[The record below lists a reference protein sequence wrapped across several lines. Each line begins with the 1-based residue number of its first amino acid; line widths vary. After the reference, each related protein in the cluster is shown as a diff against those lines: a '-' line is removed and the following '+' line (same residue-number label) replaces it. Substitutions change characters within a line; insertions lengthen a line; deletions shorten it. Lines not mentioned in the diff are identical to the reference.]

1 MKLKTK
7 QKHIE
12 EKERKWPVMGTCF
25 LKARVKKK
33 KKTGDNR
40 ENLKNYIVLFSDRL
54 CKRTRSPVQ
63 NVPSS
68 FLQHAPGSPEV
79 PSSERN

>member
-1 MKLKTK
+1 MLPSPREDQNGGSMKLKTK

-33 KKTGDNR
+33 KKQETI
-40 ENLKNYIVLFSDRL
+40 EKTLKTI
-54 CKRTRSPVQ
+54 
-63 NVPSS
+63 
-68 FLQHAPGSPEV
+68 
-79 PSSERN
+79 

>member
-33 KKTGDNR
+33 KKQETI
-40 ENLKNYIVLFSDRL
+40 EKTLKTI
-54 CKRTRSPVQ
+54 
-63 NVPSS
+63 
-68 FLQHAPGSPEV
+68 
-79 PSSERN
+79 